1 MDQLNSRLKQIT
13 SELKEY
19 LETRIDLLVLN
30 VGDQISAWVG
40 LSTQKIIGYL
50 TLSFGLF
57 FASIAL
63 AIYLGD
69 LLQNEALGYLI
80 VSVPLLLIGLIF
92 AFAKPFGIASS
103 VQKQLM
109 SGILKAIE
117 EEKPVSKKLKLPEP
131 KNNQEKLEKNG

>member
-1 MDQLNSRLKQIT
+1 MDQLSSRLKQIT

-30 VGDQISAWVG
+30 IGDQISAWVG

-50 TLSFGLF
+50 ILSFGLL

-69 LLQNEALGYLI
+69 LLNNEALGYLI
-80 VSVPLLLIGLIF
+80 VSIPLLILGLIF
-92 AFAKPFGIASS
+92 AFSKPFGIASS

-117 EEKPVSKKLKLPEP
+117 EEKPAPNKTLKLPEN
-131 KNNQEKLEKNG
+131 KEQENSDKHG

>member
-1 MDQLNSRLKQIT
+1 MDQLSSRLKQIT

-50 TLSFGLF
+50 ILSFGLL

-80 VSVPLLLIGLIF
+80 VSIPLLILGLIF
-92 AFAKPFGIASS
+92 AFAKPFGIANS

-117 EEKPVSKKLKLPEP
+117 EEKPGSKKLKLPEH
-131 KNNQEKLEKNG
+131 KEQEKLD

>member
-1 MDQLNSRLKQIT
+1 MDQLSSRLKQIT

-50 TLSFGLF
+50 ILSFGLL
-57 FASIAL
+57 FASVAL

-69 LLQNEALGYLI
+69 VLQNEALGYLI
-80 VSVPLLLIGLIF
+80 VSIPLMILGLIF

-117 EEKPVSKKLKLPEP
+117 EEKPGSKKLKLPEH
-131 KNNQEKLEKNG
+131 NEQEKLD

>member
-1 MDQLNSRLKQIT
+1 MDQLSSRLKQIT

-30 VGDQISAWVG
+30 VGDQVSAWIG
-40 LSTQKIIGYL
+40 LSTQKVIGYL
-50 TLSFGLF
+50 ILSFGLL

-80 VSVPLLLIGLIF
+80 VSVPLLILGLIF
-92 AFAKPFGIASS
+92 AFAKPFGIANS

-109 SGILKAIE
+109 SEILKAIE
-117 EEKPVSKKLKLPEP
+117 EEKPSSKELKIPEH
-131 KNNQEKLEKNG
+131 KEQENSGKHG